1 MAHRAVYKTTTAEFL
16 DDFYSG
22 EYRPREDA
30 YADAL
35 ALMEQSAPLSEAA
48 RDLENRNDGALAPGS
63 TDAFLAGWL
72 EESAKHGEQPVDRVL
87 REGYRLAVERATPRK
102 LPIENFWVTG
112 ASDEFEVH
120 VCESRDRVTVFMFV
134 PAEDERPY
142 GSESAR
148 STSWVVRVGD
158 IDVRPDAPRTERD
171 DVMTIQVSGD
181 FPTSGA

>member
-22 EYRPREDA
+22 EARPREDA
-30 YADAL
+30 YADAM
-35 ALMEQSAPLSEAA
+35 ALMEQSAPLSDAA
-48 RDLENRNDGALAPGS
+48 RDLENRDDGALAPGS

-72 EESAKHGEQPVDRVL
+72 DDSAKHGEQPVDRVL
-87 REGYRLAVERATPRK
+87 REGYRLAVERASTRN

-112 ASDEFEVH
+112 AADEFEVH

-134 PAEDERPY
+134 PEEAERPY
-142 GSESAR
+142 GSHSET

-158 IDVRPDAPRTERD
+158 IDVRPDAPRSERG
-171 DVMTIQVSGD
+171 DVMTIQVSGSL
-181 FPTSGA
+181 PERGA